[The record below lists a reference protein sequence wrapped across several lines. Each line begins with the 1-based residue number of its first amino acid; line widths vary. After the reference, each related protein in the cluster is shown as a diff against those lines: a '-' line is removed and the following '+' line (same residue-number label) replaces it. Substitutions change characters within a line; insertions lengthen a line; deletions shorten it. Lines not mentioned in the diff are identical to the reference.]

1 MHPVIVKLGGAVITD
16 KAKPTTFRRAI
27 TKRLVA
33 ELRRA
38 KVPLVLLH
46 GAGSFGHP
54 LVQKHRIGEGPMTEE
69 RRDGVS
75 RVMASVQHL
84 HAEVLSLAADAG
96 LCPVSV
102 PLHLD
107 LEAHNGALDGL
118 PVDRIQGLLRDGY
131 TPVLHGTLA
140 RDQDLGWRVVSADEL
155 MAALAEEL
163 EPRLA
168 VFVTDVD
175 GVLDDD
181 GQRLGEVSSAD
192 GIATKRSGA
201 DVTGAMQGKV
211 AHGLIIAQTCPTII
225 LNGTE
230 RGRLEDALKGRDVPC
245 THLVAE
251 D

>member
-1 MHPVIVKLGGAVITD
+1 MHPALVKLGGAVITD
-16 KAKPTTFRRAI
+16 KQKSKSFRRAVA
-27 TKRLVA
+27 KRLMA

-54 LVQKHRIGEGPMTEE
+54 QVEKYGIGQGPMTDE

-75 RVMASVQHL
+75 RTMASVQHL
-84 HAEVLSLAADAG
+84 HAEILALAAEAG
-96 LCPVSV
+96 LRPVSV
-102 PLHLD
+102 PLHLE

-118 PVDRIQGLLRDGY
+118 PIERIQALLAEGH

-140 RDQDLGWRVVSADEL
+140 RDPDVGWRVVSADEL
-155 MAALAEEL
+155 MVALAEEL

-181 GQRLGEVSSAD
+181 GRPMETVTTAD
-192 GIATKRSGA
+192 GIAQESVGV
-201 DVTGAMQGKV
+201 DVTGAMHGKV
-211 AHGLIIAQTCPTII
+211 HHGLIVAETCPTII
-225 LNGTE
+225 LNGLE

-245 THLVAE
+245 THLVADE
-251 D
+251 